1 MILVDTHTHLYEEQ
15 FDADRTE
22 MIERSINAGVSKMII
37 PNVDT
42 TTIEPML
49 DLVKQFPQNIFAM
62 IGLHPCYVKPETY
75 KQELEIVRKYLFEG
89 KETRDERKEKRDE
102 KHETRDERQET
113 NIFSNHFVA
122 VGEIGIDM
130 HWDKSTL
137 DIQKE
142 AFEIQ
147 CDWAI
152 EKDLPVAIHAR
163 ESTHI
168 LIEILK
174 KRKENPRGVFHCFTG
189 SLEEANEIIK
199 LGFYLGIGG
208 VVTYKNTHLRE
219 TLKQIPLDKIVLE
232 TDSPYLPPVPFRGK
246 RNESAYT
253 KLVAETLCSVYEK
266 GFDEIAKITT
276 QNAYTLF
283 KI

>member
-15 FDADRTE
+15 FDVDRTD
-22 MIERSINAGVSKMII
+22 MIERAIIAGVYKMII
-37 PNVDT
+37 PNVDSA
-42 TTIEPML
+42 TIQGML
-49 DLVKQFPQNIFAM
+49 DLVQQFPKNIFPM

-75 KQELEIVRKYLFEG
+75 KQELETVRKYLF
-89 KETRDERKEKRDE
+89 DEITLTTHDSQL
-102 KHETRDERQET
+102 TT
-113 NIFSNHFVA
+113 NFVA

-142 AFEIQ
+142 AFETQ

-152 EKDLPVAIHAR
+152 EKKLPVAIHAR

-168 LIEILK
+168 LLDILK
-174 KRKENPRGVFHCFTG
+174 KRKQNPRGVFHCFTG

-208 VVTYKNTHLRE
+208 VVTYKNTNLRD
-219 TLKQIPLDKIVLE
+219 TLKHIPIDKIVLE
-232 TDSPYLPPVPFRGK
+232 TDSPYLPPVPYRGK
-246 RNESAYT
+246 RNESSYT
-253 KLVAETLCSVYEK
+253 KLVAETLCTVYEK
-266 GFDEIAKITT
+266 GLDEVSSITT
-276 QNAYTLF
+276 QNSHDLF
-283 KI
+283 CI

>member
-1 MILVDTHTHLYEEQ
+1 MNLVDTHTHLYEEQ
-15 FDADRTE
+15 FDADRTV
-22 MIERSINAGVSKMII
+22 MIERAIASNVSKMII
-37 PNVDT
+37 PNVDS

-49 DLVKQFPQNIFAM
+49 DLVKQFPSTIFAM

-75 KQELEIVRKYLFEG
+75 KQELEIIRKYLFGEV
-89 KETRDERKEKRDE
+89 E
-102 KHETRDERQET
+102 
-113 NIFSNHFVA
+113 NIVGDASLYCNNGNTFVA
-122 VGEIGIDM
+122 VGEIGIDL

-142 AFEIQ
+142 AFQIQ

-152 EKDLPVAIHAR
+152 EKNLPIAIHSR
-163 ESTHI
+163 ESTPI

-208 VVTYKNTHLRE
+208 VVTYKNTNLRD
-219 TLKQIPLDKIVLE
+219 TLKQISLNKIVLE
-232 TDSPYLPPVPFRGK
+232 TDSPYLPPVPYRGK

-253 KLVAETLCSVYEK
+253 KLIAETLCTVYEK
-266 GFDEIAKITT
+266 GLKEIADITT
-276 QNAYTLF
+276 QNAKTLF
-283 KI
+283 EI

>member
-1 MILVDTHTHLYEEQ
+1 MTLIDTHTHLYEEQ
-15 FDADRTE
+15 FNADRTA
-22 MIERSINAGVSKMII
+22 MIERAIAANVSKMII
-37 PNVDT
+37 PNVDA

-49 DLVKQFPQNIFAM
+49 DLVQQFPENIFAM
-62 IGLHPCYVKPETY
+62 IGLHPCYVKAETY
-75 KQELEIVRKYLFEG
+75 IKELEIVRKYLFNEVVG
-89 KETRDERKEKRDE
+89 EE
-102 KHETRDERQET
+102 
-113 NIFSNHFVA
+113 NAISNQKFQISNKFVA
-122 VGEIGIDM
+122 VGEIGIDL

-142 AFEIQ
+142 AFEVQ

-152 EKDLPVAIHAR
+152 EKNLPVAIHAR

-174 KRKENPRGVFHCFTG
+174 KRTKNPSGVFHCFTG
-189 SLEEANEIIK
+189 SLEEANEIIR
-199 LGFYLGIGG
+199 LGFYVGIGG

-219 TLKQIPLDKIVLE
+219 TLRHIPIDKIVLE

-253 KLVAETLCSVYEK
+253 KLVAETLCTVYEK
-266 GFDEIAKITT
+266 GLDEIAQIST
-276 QNAYTLF
+276 QNANNLF